1 MILKETILHEA
12 VGIARNLGLRAI
24 TRQTVARASA
34 CAVGTVNYHYET
46 MDALRDAVVDYAVQN
61 EVIEVLAQARA
72 ERHPRLKGRLT
83 PALKGRVADHI
94 AGK

>member
-1 MILKETILHEA
+1 MILKDTILKHA
-12 VGIARNLGLRAI
+12 VSIAQNLGLRCV
-24 TRQTVARASA
+24 TRRRVATKAD

-46 MDALRDAVVDYAVQN
+46 MDALRDAVVDYAIAN

-83 PALKGRVADHI
+83 STLKERVAAHI

>member
-1 MILKETILHEA
+1 MILKDTILQEA
-12 VGIARNLGLRAI
+12 VGIARNLGLRAL
-24 TRQTVARASA
+24 TRQNVARASV

-46 MDALRDAVVDYAVQN
+46 MDALRDAVVDYAVEN

-83 PALKGRVADHI
+83 PALKERVADHI